1 MAENTVEALWQ
12 RGAQV
17 FLDNRYSRRHMLHF
31 DGGLSIPGSS
41 SPQVVPV
48 PMSDAAAL
56 DPEEAFVAALCSCHM
71 LWFLSIAAARGFR
84 VDRYF
89 DSASGV
95 VTRDATGRA
104 MISLVTLHPAVAFSG
119 EPEPTAAQI
128 EQMHELAHQECF
140 IANSVKTTVRCEPV
154 FSPG

>member
-1 MAENTVEALWQ
+1 MTEYTVEALWQ
-12 RGAQV
+12 RGAQD
-17 FLDNRYSRRHMLHF
+17 FLDNRYSRRHLLHF
-31 DGGLSIPGSS
+31 DGGLAIPGSS
-41 SPQVVPV
+41 SPHVVPV

-71 LWFLSIAAARGFR
+71 LWFLSIAAQRGYR

-95 VTRDATGRA
+95 MARDATGRS

-119 EPEPTAAQI
+119 EPQPTRAQI

-140 IANSVKTTVRCEPV
+140 IANSVKTTLRCEPV
-154 FSPG
+154 HAPG